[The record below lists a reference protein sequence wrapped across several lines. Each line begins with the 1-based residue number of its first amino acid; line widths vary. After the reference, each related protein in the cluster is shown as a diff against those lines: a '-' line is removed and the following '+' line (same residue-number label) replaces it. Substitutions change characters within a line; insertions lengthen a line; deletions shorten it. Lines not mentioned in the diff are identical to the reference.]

1 MEDVVITMIRW
12 NRKSACAVMRRVNL
26 LQFQSC
32 LGKNMVQSDTT
43 LAIKSP
49 KVVMS
54 ERCPGKRLGLFA
66 YDRTKGKENRNLY
79 WRGEKKF
86 ALVLY

>member
-1 MEDVVITMIRW
+1 
-12 NRKSACAVMRRVNL
+12 
-26 LQFQSC
+26 
-32 LGKNMVQSDTT
+32 MVQSDTT
-43 LAIKSP
+43 LAVKSP

-54 ERCPGKRLGLFA
+54 ERCPGKRLGWFA

-79 WRGEKKF
+79 WRGEKSF